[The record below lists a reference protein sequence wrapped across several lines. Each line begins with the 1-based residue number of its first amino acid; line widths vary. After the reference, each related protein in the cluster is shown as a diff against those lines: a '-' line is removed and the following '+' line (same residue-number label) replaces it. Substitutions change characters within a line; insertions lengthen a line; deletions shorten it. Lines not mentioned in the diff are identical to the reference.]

1 MNHIALFGGGTIVG
15 AALIVVLPEACSIII
30 NAQHKLDVLEQAQD
44 DKDSANHVALC
55 LSHG

>member
-30 NAQHKLDVLEQAQD
+30 NAQHKLDVMEQAQY
-44 DKDSANHVALC
+44 KDSTNHVALC
-55 LSHG
+55 MSHG